1 MVIIMLPK
9 TLRLITA
16 YSLLAATGVSMV
28 IHDNSARRNMR
39 ATTDNSS
46 AFHEQAAPVP
56 MPMTRL
62 EESPFL
68 KAHDA
73 DPDFAI
79 ESNAE
84 FAAAKHAQ
92 STRTD

>member
-39 ATTDNSS
+39 ATTNHAS
-46 AFHEQAAPVP
+46 AFHEPDALVP
-56 MPMTRL
+56 LPMTRL